1 MPNENIANE
10 NVIKNGSEGEFSSA
24 PTAPVHSKPAPS
36 AARTASTASTSSTPS
51 ATHSV
56 STASKASPPSTAN
69 TASPASTV
77 KSAQG
82 DAGKKTHQLS
92 VSELIKMINAPK
104 PEKPLEK
111 TPVWASVL
119 LITGSVFAAVLFI
132 ISFGVAYFY
141 FRGAVGSMILTVLFG
156 ICSSLFVLSSTFM
169 ICKIEKGIR
178 QIKTRL

>member
-1 MPNENIANE
+1 MPNENNTTE
-10 NVIKNGSEGEFSSA
+10 KVIKNGNEGEFSSA
-24 PTAPVHSKPAPS
+24 PGAPVHSTPAPS
-36 AARTASTASTSSTPS
+36 ATRTASTAK
-51 ATHSV
+51 ATQGE
-56 STASKASPPSTAN
+56 TA
-69 TASPASTV
+69 
-77 KSAQG
+77 
-82 DAGKKTHQLS
+82 KKTHQLS

-119 LITGSVFAAVLFI
+119 LITGSVFAAVLLI

-141 FRGAVGSMILTVLFG
+141 FRGAVGSMIITVLFG
-156 ICSSLFVLSSTFM
+156 ICSSLFAISSTFM

>member
-1 MPNENIANE
+1 MPNENITNE
-10 NVIKNGSEGEFSSA
+10 KIIKNGREGEFSSE
-24 PTAPVHSKPAPS
+24 PGAPVHGTHAPG
-36 AARTASTASTSSTPS
+36 AARTSGTAGTASTS
-51 ATHSV
+51 
-56 STASKASPPSTAN
+56 N
-69 TASPASTV
+69 TAGTAKP
-77 KSAQG
+77 AQG
-82 DAGKKTHQLS
+82 DAVKKTHQLS

-111 TPVWASVL
+111 PPVWANVL

-132 ISFGVAYFY
+132 ISFGAAYFY

-169 ICKIEKGIR
+169 ICSIEKGIR

>member
-1 MPNENIANE
+1 MPNENNTTE
-10 NVIKNGSEGEFSSA
+10 KVIKNGNEGEFSSA
-24 PTAPVHSKPAPS
+24 PGAPVHSTPA
-36 AARTASTASTSSTPS
+36 AGATRTAST
-51 ATHSV
+51 V
-56 STASKASPPSTAN
+56 STAKP
-69 TASPASTV
+69 
-77 KSAQG
+77 AQG
-82 DAGKKTHQLS
+82 ETAKKTHQLS

-119 LITGSVFAAVLFI
+119 LITGSVFAAVLLI

-156 ICSSLFVLSSTFM
+156 ICSSLFVISSTFM

>member
-1 MPNENIANE
+1 MPNENNTNE
-10 NVIKNGSEGEFSSA
+10 NVIKNGSEVEFSSE
-24 PTAPVHSKPAPS
+24 PSAPVHSTPASGATSAPSTAKAAGTPS
-36 AARTASTASTSSTPS
+36 AARTVGTPSTKSTAGT
-51 ATHSV
+51 
-56 STASKASPPSTAN
+56 SKA
-69 TASPASTV
+69 
-77 KSAQG
+77 AQG
-82 DAGKKTHQLS
+82 DAAKKTHQLS

-141 FRGAVGSMILTVLFG
+141 FRGAVGSMILAVLFG